1 MRGCGLSCDFV
12 ELTKLFLDFG
22 GILYLFFSLLIQLLL
37 GFFFIVLLSLNIVGL
52 NVVNEL
58 FAFIDGLLALLV
70 GEELFNLLF

>member
-1 MRGCGLSCDFV
+1 LSCDFV

-22 GILYLFFSLLIQLLL
+22 GILYLFLSLLIQLLL
-37 GFFFIVLLSLNIVGL
+37 GFFFIVLLSLDIVGL

-70 GEELFNLLF
+70 GEELFDLLF

>member
-1 MRGCGLSCDFV
+1 MRGCGLSSDFV
-12 ELTKLFLDFG
+12 ELSKLFLDFG

-70 GEELFNLLF
+70 GEELFDLLF

>member
-1 MRGCGLSCDFV
+1 MSCDFV

-22 GILYLFFSLLIQLLL
+22 GILYLFLSLLIQLLL
-37 GFFFIVLLSLNIVGL
+37 GFFFIVLLSLDIVGL

-70 GEELFNLLF
+70 GEELFDLLF